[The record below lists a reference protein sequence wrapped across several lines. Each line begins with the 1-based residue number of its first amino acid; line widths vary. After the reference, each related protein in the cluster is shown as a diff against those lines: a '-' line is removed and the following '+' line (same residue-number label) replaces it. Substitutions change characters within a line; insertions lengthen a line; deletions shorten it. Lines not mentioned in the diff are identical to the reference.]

1 MAHNIDKQLDVNLP
15 KETDLAIKLVAAL
28 TGENPSKFIHMSED
42 ELFQYLAYL
51 MKCEKEKIL
60 ELFREHDQNE
70 ALDLIELARLWKLNS
85 KNVVKGRSCPF
96 GKTPKEFFDKILFLM
111 GQRADAVRMLTEN
124 CVGSAVTS
132 EIMTNFKFSI
142 SMKDRRAIQY
152 PSTSNHVKSV
162 GSSNDNSSS
171 GRTF

>member
-1 MAHNIDKQLDVNLP
+1 MSHSIDKQLDKNLP
-15 KETDLAIKLVAAL
+15 KETDLAIRLIVAL
-28 TGENPSKFIHMSED
+28 TGENPAQFIKMSED
-42 ELFQYLAYL
+42 EIFQYLAYL

-85 KNVVKGRSCPF
+85 KNLVKARTSSF

-111 GQRADAVRMLTEN
+111 GQRADAVRILTEN
-124 CVGSAVTS
+124 CMGSSVSS

-142 SMKDRRAIQY
+142 SMNDKKVINFSSGQRHKTPNI
-152 PSTSNHVKSV
+152 
-162 GSSNDNSSS
+162 SNDNSSS
-171 GRTF
+171 GRTL